1 MGESTQPAVDAP
13 EMRQAGDILGPGNL
27 KQPPS
32 KEVTV
37 NVEENI
43 EKARRMMADGKDRR
57 AANLLTLTA
66 AENHDPGHAA
76 EIHGL
81 ALEGRGRAG
90 RFSRGQWDEVIRLS
104 EKRLSV
110 TGVQ

>member
-1 MGESTQPAVDAP
+1 M
-13 EMRQAGDILGPGNL
+13 
-27 KQPPS
+27 
-32 KEVTV
+32 

-43 EKARRMMADGKDRR
+43 QKARKMLADGKDRR

-66 AENHDPGHAA
+66 AENRDPGRAA

-81 ALEGRGRAG
+81 GIEGRERAG

-104 EKRLSV
+104 EKHLATSAV
-110 TGVQ
+110 N